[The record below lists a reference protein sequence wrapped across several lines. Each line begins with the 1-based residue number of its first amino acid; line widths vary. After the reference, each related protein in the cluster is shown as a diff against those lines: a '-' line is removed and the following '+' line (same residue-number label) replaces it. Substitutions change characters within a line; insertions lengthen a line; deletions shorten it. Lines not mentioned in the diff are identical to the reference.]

1 MNDSE
6 LLTALVAQTT
16 GQLRVG
22 ADPVVVLYFWKRLDL
37 DDRTFAAGVKQ
48 SAASGWVEIRQQ
60 GDIVIRLTA
69 EGLAHLLEH
78 SELTDRKAV
87 FGDVPTEPAQKPAA
101 GRLHDIFR
109 VLSTPARRP
118 VPASALQRIWALER
132 YRADELRD
140 ALDTLLDQLDVV
152 RIADRPVFAMTKP
165 GDTLQDLTR

>member
-1 MNDSE
+1 MNDAE

-22 ADPVVVLYFWKRLDL
+22 ADPVVVLYFWKRLGRN
-37 DDRTFAAGVKQ
+37 DRNFAAGVKQ

-60 GDIVIRLTA
+60 GEIVIRLTA

-78 SELTDRKAV
+78 SDLTNHKTV
-87 FGDVPTEPAQKPAA
+87 FGELPSEPTPKPPAA
-101 GRLHDIFR
+101 RLLDIFL
-109 VLSTPARRP
+109 VLSNPTRRP

-140 ALDTLLDQLDVV
+140 ALDALLERLDVV

-165 GDTLQDLTR
+165 GDALPDVTR